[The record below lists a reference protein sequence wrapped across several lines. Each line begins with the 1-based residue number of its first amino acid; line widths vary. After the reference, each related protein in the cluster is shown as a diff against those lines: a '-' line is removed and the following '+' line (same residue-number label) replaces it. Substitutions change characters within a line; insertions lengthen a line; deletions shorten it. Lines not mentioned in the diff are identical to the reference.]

1 VINIGDRLCGGGFDG
16 DLVSEGLEFADE
28 PAFACF
34 GVVDAAGEVVRAEV
48 AVGRGFGEYMPNDD
62 DQSVCGGDCRLLAAL
77 FSEAAV
83 KPAELCANVGAGAP
97 RGPGAFDENL
107 AQLFAAF
114 PSLA

>member
-1 VINIGDRLCGGGFDG
+1 MIDIGDRLPGGRFEV
-16 DLVSEGLEFADE
+16 DLVSEGFEFADE

-34 GVVDAAGEVVRAEV
+34 GVVDAAGEVVRAKV
-48 AVGRGFGEYMPNDD
+48 AVGRGLGKYMPNDD
-62 DQSVCGGDCRLLAAL
+62 DHSVRGGDSRLLAAL

-107 AQLFAAF
+107 TQLLAAF
-114 PSLA
+114 TGLA